1 MDSNDGKVNGGAA
14 NAASTSNDGDRAEEG
29 SGGGEEAGAGAGG
42 AAAAAGTGS
51 AAGASGGGGAQ
62 KEGGGGGEHLQLKV
76 RSPDGS
82 EVYFKIKKRTKLDKL
97 MNAYCNRLGQ
107 SPDAVRFLFDGERVK
122 GDKTPDELGI
132 EDGDVIDAMVQQVG
146 GSSCSICGSGSGGYI
161 VGLNN
166 S

>member
-1 MDSNDGKVNGGAA
+1 MAEAEEKVNGNNGSAPPPP
-14 NAASTSNDGDRAEEG
+14 TVGERTEEEG
-29 SGGGEEAGAGAGG
+29 GGTNNGGDGGG
-42 AAAAAGTGS
+42 AAVPPTAAAG
-51 AAGASGGGGAQ
+51 GG
-62 KEGGGGGEHLQLKV
+62 KEVGEHLQLKV

-82 EVYFKIKKRTKLDKL
+82 EVYFKIKKRTKLEKL

-146 GSSCSICGSGSGGYI
+146 GGGETTTATSVVVLHHNGYACYM
-161 VGLNN
+161 
-166 S
+166 

>member
-1 MDSNDGKVNGGAA
+1 MDSNDGKVNGGST
-14 NAASTSNDGDRAEEG
+14 NTPSASNNSGDRAEEGNGG
-29 SGGGEEAGAGAGG
+29 SGGGEEASTGG
-42 AAAAAGTGS
+42 AAPAVGTSSANAAA
-51 AAGASGGGGAQ
+51 ASGGAQQ
-62 KEGGGGGEHLQLKV
+62 KEGGGEHLQLKV

-146 GSSCSICGSGSGGYI
+146 GSTGG
-161 VGLNN
+161 VLLN
-166 S
+166 